1 MKFLIM
7 IRYALLPVLLLS
19 LALSVTAQD
28 GQLNVV
34 QDNRVEKLVEKHV
47 QMNELLLSNPDHC
60 GIDGYRVQIFF
71 ESGNKSSDAA
81 REIMEEFEKKHPE
94 IPTYLTWK
102 APNFRVRI
110 GDFRT
115 RMEAEGF
122 LQKILKDYP
131 NAWVIKDKINFPSL
145 N

>member
-1 MKFLIM
+1 MMFRSLI
-7 IRYALLPVLLLS
+7 ITISCLTLTI
-19 LALSVTAQD
+19 LATGQE
-28 GQLNVV
+28 GQLNII
-34 QDNRVEKLVEKHV
+34 QDNRIDELLQTHK
-47 QMNELLLSNPDHC
+47 QMNELLLSNPDHS

-81 REIMEEFEKKHPE
+81 REIMEEFEEKYTDYKA
-94 IPTYLTWK
+94 YLTWK
-102 APNFRVRI
+102 APNFRVRV
-110 GDFRT
+110 GDFRS

-122 LQKILKDYP
+122 LQRLLKDYP

>member
-1 MKFLIM
+1 MFKYSLIPVFM
-7 IRYALLPVLLLS
+7 LLM
-19 LALSVTAQD
+19 TAFVNGQD

-34 QDNRVEKLVEKHV
+34 QDSRVDELVGKHI
-47 QMNELLLSNPDHC
+47 QMNELLMSNPDHS
-60 GIDGYRVQIFF
+60 GIQGYRVQIFF

-81 REIMEEFEKKHPE
+81 REIIEEFEEKHTVL
-94 IPTYLTWK
+94 PTYLPWQ
-102 APNFRVRI
+102 APNFRVRV

-122 LQKILKDYP
+122 LQKILRNYP

>member
-1 MKFLIM
+1 MLKSLI
-7 IRYALLPVLLLS
+7 IALLCLIIPTM
-19 LALSVTAQD
+19 AFTQD
-28 GQLNVV
+28 GTINIV
-34 QDNRVEKLVEKHV
+34 QDSRVDELLEKHK
-47 QMNELLLSNPDHC
+47 QMNELLMSNPDHS

-71 ESGNKSSDAA
+71 ESGNKSSEAA
-81 REIMEEFEKKHPE
+81 REIMEEFEENYPDVE
-94 IPTYLTWK
+94 AYLTWK
-102 APNFRVRI
+102 APNFRVRV

-122 LQKILKDYP
+122 LQHILKDYP

>member
-1 MKFLIM
+1 MLKSLI
-7 IRYALLPVLLLS
+7 IAILS
-19 LALSVTAQD
+19 LIVPSMAFAQD
-28 GQLNVV
+28 GQVNIV
-34 QDNRVEKLVEKHV
+34 QDSRVDELLERHK
-47 QMNELLLSNPDHC
+47 QMNELLMSNPDHS

-71 ESGNKSSDAA
+71 ESGNKSSEAA
-81 REIMEEFEKKHPE
+81 REIKEEFEENYPAVDA
-94 IPTYLTWK
+94 YLTWK
-102 APNFRVRI
+102 APNFRVRV

-122 LQKILKDYP
+122 LQRILKDYP

>member
-1 MKFLIM
+1 MLKNALI
-7 IRYALLPVLLLS
+7 PVLMLL
-19 LALSVTAQD
+19 LTAPIFGQD
-28 GQLNVV
+28 GQLNIV
-34 QDNRVEKLVEKHV
+34 QDSRVDELMEKHK
-47 QMNELLLSNPDHC
+47 QMNEMLMSNPDHS
-60 GIDGYRVQIFF
+60 GVEGYRVQIFF
-71 ESGNKSSDAA
+71 ESGNKSSEAA
-81 REIMEEFEKKHPE
+81 REIMEEFEENHPE

-102 APNFRVRI
+102 APNFRVRV

-115 RMEAEGF
+115 RMEAEGV